1 MLGAKVKTY
10 DNARWF
16 TFRSINDTLMV
27 EKGAYVKTIAI
38 VNQKGGVGKTTTAIN
53 LAAYLARLGKKV
65 LLVDLDP
72 QGNATSG
79 LGIDKYAS
87 EHSLYDVLVKG
98 VSIDIVRHSTNVDK
112 VDLIPSNH
120 NLSGAEIDLVSVADR
135 EHVLSSVLS
144 KAEGEY
150 DICLIDCPPSL
161 GLLSVNGLVA
171 ADYVFVPVQ
180 TEFYAMEGMGQLVQT
195 IQRIQQNLNPSLSI
209 LGVVLTMYD
218 SRTSLSSQVRQE
230 VERVFGDLVFK
241 TVIPRNVRLAEAPS
255 HGEPIVQYDKWSKG
269 ARSYKALAKEVLNR
283 L

>member
-1 MLGAKVKTY
+1 
-10 DNARWF
+10 
-16 TFRSINDTLMV
+16 MV
-27 EKGAYVKTIAI
+27 EKGANVKTIAI

-53 LAAYLARLGKKV
+53 LAAYIARMGKTV

-79 LGIDKYAS
+79 LGIDKYAN
-87 EHSLYDVLVKG
+87 EQSLYDVLAKAAD
-98 VSIDIVRHSTNVDK
+98 INIVRHTTNIERLDI
-112 VDLIPSNH
+112 LPSNH
-120 NLSGAEIDLVSVADR
+120 NLSGAEIDLVSIADR
-135 EHVLSSVLS
+135 EYVLATAL
-144 KAEGEY
+144 KKLQGQY
-150 DICLIDCPPSL
+150 DVCLIDCPPSL

-195 IQRIQQNLNPSLSI
+195 IQRIQQKLNPTLSI

-218 SRTSLSSQVRQE
+218 ARTSLSSQVKEE
-230 VERVFGDLVFK
+230 VERVFGDLVFR

-255 HGEPIVQYDKWSKG
+255 HGEPIIKYDKWSKG
-269 ARSYKALAKEVLNR
+269 ARSYKALAKEVVNR